1 MDRSERFY
9 RIEALIKA
17 RGSVDFETLL
27 AELEVSAATLKRDF
41 QYLRDRLNA
50 PIVWDPMLRGYTL
63 RATSAQAGVR
73 STRHELP
80 GVWFSERELHAL
92 LTMHQLIQG
101 LDDGGVLSR
110 HLQPLLDKLQGMLG
124 SSVDEAET
132 LRQRVRIVSAG
143 RRPVPS
149 RWFERLG
156 EAVMR
161 RRQVHMRY
169 RSRGRDAVGERTVSP
184 QRLVHY
190 RNTWYLD
197 AWCHQRDRLLRFA
210 LDAVDEA
217 VVLDAPARELPLKQ
231 VAEDMDAGYGVFGG
245 RRTQTA
251 TLVFTAEA
259 ARWVA
264 LEEWHPQQTGRFLKD
279 GRYELKLPF
288 ANETELVM
296 DILRHGPQVQVK
308 APSSLSQAVCRQL
321 LAACKAHGLV
331 ASESQ
336 SSQPSLATTAE

>member
-27 AELEVSAATLKRDF
+27 GELEVSAATLKRDF

-63 RATSAQAGVR
+63 KAHSGTGGLRGA
-73 STRHELP
+73 RHELP

-92 LTMHQLIQG
+92 LTMHQVIQG

-124 SSVDEAET
+124 SSADEAET

-197 AWCHQRDRLLRFA
+197 AWCHQREQLLRFA
-210 LDAVDEA
+210 LDAVDDATVLEA
-217 VVLDAPARELPLKQ
+217 AAKELPLKQ
-231 VAEDMDAGYGVFGG
+231 VAEEMDAGYGIFGG

-251 TLVFTAEA
+251 TLLFSAEA

-264 LEEWHPQQTGRFLKD
+264 REEWHPRQVGRFLKD

-288 ANETELVM
+288 TNETELVM
-296 DILRHGPQVQVK
+296 DILRHGPQVEVK
-308 APSSLSQAVCRQL
+308 GPQSLLQAVRQQL
-321 LAACKAHGLV
+321 FAACRVHELAV
-331 ASESQ
+331 AD
-336 SSQPSLATTAE
+336 PGA